1 MVWRPLPL
9 RCLHPAGRRGL
20 LHSVPQDVR
29 PLHMP
34 QRSTNYFHMHLVS
47 DATGETLITVARAA
61 AAQYT
66 SVSPVEHM
74 HPLVRSHKQLDRVLV
89 EIENSPGIVLY
100 TLLEKELATR
110 LEDTCQSL
118 GIPYLS
124 ILGPVLQ
131 LFQAYLGGESKPRV
145 GAQHTLNAEYF
156 KRIDALNYT
165 MLHDDGQ
172 HTDDLEQADV
182 VLVGVSRTSKTPTS
196 IYLANR
202 GVKTGNIP
210 LVPGVPVPPNLET
223 LMQPLV
229 VGLTASPERIVQIR
243 QNRLL
248 GLRAEHDADQYV
260 DRQAVTEEIAVSRKL
275 CAKHSWPIID
285 VTRRSIEET

>member
-1 MVWRPLPL
+1 MP
-9 RCLHPAGRRGL
+9 HRGA
-20 LHSVPQDVR
+20 S
-29 PLHMP
+29 
-34 QRSTNYFHMHLVS
+34 YFHLHLVS

-61 AAQYT
+61 AAQYAN
-66 SVSPVEHM
+66 VSPVEHM

-110 LEDTCQSL
+110 LEETCRNL
-118 GIPYLS
+118 GVPYLS

-172 HTDDLEQADV
+172 HPEEMEDADV

-202 GVKTGNIP
+202 GIKTANVP
-210 LVPGVPVPPNLET
+210 LVPAIPPPPQLQT
-223 LMQPLV
+223 IRKPLV
-229 VGLTASPERIVQIR
+229 VGLVAT
-243 QNRLL
+243 
-248 GLRAEHDADQYV
+248 
-260 DRQAVTEEIAVSRKL
+260 
-275 CAKHSWPIID
+275 
-285 VTRRSIEET
+285 

>member
-1 MVWRPLPL
+1 MP
-9 RCLHPAGRRGL
+9 HRG
-20 LHSVPQDVR
+20 
-29 PLHMP
+29 
-34 QRSTNYFHMHLVS
+34 TNYFHLHLVS

-74 HPLVRSHKQLDRVLV
+74 HPLVRSHKQLDRVLS
-89 EIENSPGIVLY
+89 EIEAAPGIVLY
-100 TLLEKELATR
+100 TLLDHELTER
-110 LEDTCQSL
+110 LEKTCREL
-118 GIPYLS
+118 GLPFLS
-124 ILGPVLQ
+124 ILGPVLN
-131 LFQAYLGGESKPRV
+131 LFQAYLGGESKPRI
-145 GAQHTLNAEYF
+145 GAQHVLNAEYF

-172 HTDDLEQADV
+172 HVEDLEQADV

-202 GVKTGNIP
+202 GVKTANIP

-223 LMQPLV
+223 LQQPLI

-248 GLRAEHDADQYV
+248 GLRAEHDADEYV
-260 DRQAVTEEIAVSRKL
+260 DKQAVAAEIAAARKL
-275 CAKHSWPIID
+275 CGKHNWPIID
-285 VTRRSIEET
+285 ATRRSIEETAAEVMALLVERRRQSAG